1 VQVCVFIGNLR
12 VVMEGQDRTLS
23 QSDNQVGDATDEQ
36 VRKTGSPMR
45 VDDDQIGILLFGFV
59 GNFTGRVA
67 ESNEPLDSNGFD
79 CVSKFFQFGV

>member
-23 QSDNQVGDATDEQ
+23 QPDDEFGNAADEQ
-36 VRKTGSPMR
+36 VRKTGPPMR
-45 VDDDQIGILLFGFV
+45 VDHDQIGILLFGFV
-59 GNFTGRVA
+59 GNFAGRVA